1 MPLNFKMT
9 FEELFTLKNL
19 NNAFYESEKAS
30 YWKEST
36 QRYKANLLIN
46 NVNLQEELLNGTYK
60 LSQANKFKINE
71 RGKVRQI
78 EAPSQRDRIVQKV
91 LCKQVLIPQL
101 TRYLIYDNYASLTN
115 RGTSFAR
122 KRIEVM
128 LRRYIREH
136 GTDGYVLK
144 IDIKKF
150 FESIDHDKLKEL
162 VHAKLKA
169 DKRTFELIDYIID
182 NSSDSNKG
190 LNLGA
195 EAPQILAIFY
205 LYRLDNYIKIVKG
218 IKYYGRYMDDMF
230 VLGSKEELKS
240 LLEEVKLQLKDLK
253 LEINEQKTQIVK
265 LTHGFTFMQIKYS
278 FDGSKIIKRPTRAKL
293 VRERKRMKKHRD
305 LCDRH
310 EMTEND
316 AHNCYLS
323 WRNNLLKECNR
334 CEKTITNMNG
344 LFASLFNVKDLP
356 RARRSNLI
364 TQISKGENYEIYC
377 QHRREQLHYRI
388 RLVA

>member
-9 FEELFTLKNL
+9 FEELFTLENL

-46 NVNLQEELLNGTYK
+46 NVKLQEELLDGTYK

-78 EAPSQRDRIVQKV
+78 EAPNQRDRIVQKA

-101 TRYLIYDNYASLTN
+101 TKYLIYDNYASLTN

-162 VHAKLKA
+162 VHEKLKA

-230 VLGSKEELKS
+230 VLGSKEKLKS

-278 FDGSKIIKRPTRAKL
+278 LDGNKIIKRPTRAKIA
-293 VRERKRMKKHRD
+293 RERRRIKKHRD
-305 LCDRH
+305 LCGRH

-316 AHNCYLS
+316 AYKCFIS

-334 CEKTITNMNG
+334 CKKTIANMNS
-344 LFASLFNVKDLP
+344 LFTSLFNVKDLP

-364 TQISKGENYEIYC
+364 TKMSKGENYEIYC
-377 QHRREQLHYRI
+377 QHRRERLHYRT